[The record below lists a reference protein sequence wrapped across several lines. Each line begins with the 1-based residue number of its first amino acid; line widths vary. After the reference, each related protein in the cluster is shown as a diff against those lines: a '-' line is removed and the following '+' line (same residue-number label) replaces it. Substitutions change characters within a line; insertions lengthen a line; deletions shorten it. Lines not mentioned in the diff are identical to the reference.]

1 MKHTAK
7 VTTVM
12 AIVAEFC
19 AERGFYYLST
29 FFYALFVG
37 QHYGV
42 GLSNREFVTRLNDL
56 LETWKEGE
64 YE

>member
-19 AERGFYYLST
+19 SKREFYYPST

-42 GLSNREFVTRLNDL
+42 VLSSHEFATRLKVL
-56 LETWKEGE
+56 LDTWSEGE